1 MHNGVS
7 KQKYLLMSTLSSTLT
22 RPQNVGNSHLGS
34 NVSPLLTKAVYQTDQ
49 QVKFLHLQV
58 EVEILLQQLQSLK
71 KQRLTL
77 DCQDAAFSDAI
88 GNKKL

>member
-1 MHNGVS
+1 
-7 KQKYLLMSTLSSTLT
+7 MSTLSSTLT
-22 RPQNVGNSHLGS
+22 RPQNVANSHPGS

>member
-1 MHNGVS
+1 
-7 KQKYLLMSTLSSTLT
+7 
-22 RPQNVGNSHLGS
+22 
-34 NVSPLLTKAVYQTDQ
+34 
-49 QVKFLHLQV
+49 V

-88 GNKKL
+88 GSKKL